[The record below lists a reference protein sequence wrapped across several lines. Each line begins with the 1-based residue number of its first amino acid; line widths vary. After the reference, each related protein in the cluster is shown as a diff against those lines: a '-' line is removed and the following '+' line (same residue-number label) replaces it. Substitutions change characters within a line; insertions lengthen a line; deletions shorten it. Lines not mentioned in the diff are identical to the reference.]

1 MPVSRWLWQFKFFAS
16 ALDFKLNMLQV
27 LLILSSRGGDETSQS
42 IVKEGEKIKL
52 IQDGYDENSSSDSLA
67 HVSSSSQSISRT
79 EELKTGVKDD
89 IHHGK
94 NEAVLVS
101 IGLSVGR
108 ALPLKL
114 LGSYPESI

>member
-1 MPVSRWLWQFKFFAS
+1 MKRHVV
-16 ALDFKLNMLQV
+16 MG
-27 LLILSSRGGDETSQS
+27 LLLSQRRE
-42 IVKEGEKIKL
+42 EKIKL
-52 IQDGYDENSSSDSLA
+52 IQDGYDDNSSSDSLA